1 MIGGS
6 GNAISL
12 SAEYNCSHFGGSDGV
27 DVFIFGARSNRI
39 LGCSRDDVINK
50 LTMLVS
56 TA

>member
-12 SAEYNCSHFGGSDGV
+12 SAEYDCSHFGCSDGV